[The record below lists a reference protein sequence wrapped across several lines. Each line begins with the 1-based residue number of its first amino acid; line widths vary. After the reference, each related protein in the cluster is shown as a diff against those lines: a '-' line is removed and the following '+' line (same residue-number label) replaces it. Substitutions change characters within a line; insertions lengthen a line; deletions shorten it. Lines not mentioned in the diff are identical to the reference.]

1 MGDEFSD
8 TSTDTSADMGSDM
21 SSDIDSDVATDM
33 DTDFYSGI
41 DEGLDT
47 DVDADMDSDFDAD
60 DGIDMD
66 SDFDSDVDTD
76 MDSDFDSD
84 DGLDMD
90 SDFDS
95 DVDTDMDSD
104 FDSDMDSDI
113 DADDGL
119 DIEEDEALD
128 TDANVDE
135 DVDADLDEDEDM
147 APEPTNHEAEH
158 TEMDEQDEEQDE
170 EVKDIQDD
178 EQEQDEDVKDM
189 QDDEQEQDE
198 EVKDVQDD
206 EQEQDEEVKDVQEEE
221 EEKNEDTQDMQDDEH
236 EQDEEVKDMQDDEQ
250 EQDEEVKDVQDDEQE
265 QDEDVKDVQEEEE
278 EKNEDTQ
285 DMQEDEQDQKKN
297 ANDVQEEQNIDEE
310 SLVNEYQ
317 QNNFSEIRDSGSDTD
332 AFFNFRKRK
341 EVEDQPLVDTDE
353 IEKRHEIE
361 KKEFGQGLK
370 DSVKPPDEVVYR
382 EDDGENK
389 KMDHGQRERGGLYGN
404 DPRHDY
410 DEDADKDNMNDQL
423 KGNEISKEE
432 QINATN
438 FETDMKEMSQ
448 IRNLDTI
455 EQIKEDNTELYMQS
469 CDAINDLERDPD
481 RKEELNLTKSVYGQE
496 MQKKSDKIQ
505 DLINSKQAE
514 IGEIPKENMNEEQYK
529 KYEQYQKDIEA
540 LQREQEFCQDQANK
554 LLQNVDVKTKFVG
567 VNGMDFSEM
576 DSKFIREQGK
586 EVEHFKGTCGE
597 CSIANAIRALG
608 GDMTEKEVVDYARK
622 NNLCVD
628 MGDIDYNEISEKT
641 LTKLEGSNGGT
652 SIADRRKIL
661 NGLGY
666 NCETRYDQTLQDVQK
681 QLEQNKSAIL
691 NLDARVLDKH
701 YGNVATIEASNHIAP
716 VEVPID
722 EAGNI
727 IEKYRGTNHAV
738 TVKGIQVNE
747 NGEPTGIW
755 VHDTGRNS
763 SMGRSC
769 LITAEEFNKIVSTSK
784 QSVQY
789 ISARKNI

>member
-8 TSTDTSADMGSDM
+8 TSTDMSSDMGADMDSDMGSDIGTDM
-21 SSDIDSDVATDM
+21 SSDMGSDFDS
-33 DTDFYSGI
+33 
-41 DEGLDT
+41 
-47 DVDADMDSDFDAD
+47 DMDSDFDAD
-60 DGIDMD
+60 DGLDIED
-66 SDFDSDVDTD
+66 
-76 MDSDFDSD
+76 D

-104 FDSDMDSDI
+104 FDSDMDSDF
-113 DADDGL
+113 DADDVTDTGSDMESDMESDINEDEGL
-119 DIEEDEALD
+119 DLS
-128 TDANVDE
+128 TDSDF
-135 DVDADLDEDEDM
+135 
-147 APEPTNHEAEH
+147 TNHEEEY
-158 TEMDEQDEEQDE
+158 TEFD
-170 EVKDIQDD
+170 
-178 EQEQDEDVKDM
+178 
-189 QDDEQEQDE
+189 
-198 EVKDVQDD
+198 
-206 EQEQDEEVKDVQEEE
+206 
-221 EEKNEDTQDMQDDEH
+221 EKNE
-236 EQDEEVKDMQDDEQ
+236 

-265 QDEDVKDVQEEEE
+265 QDEDVKDVQEDAQEQDEDVKDVQEDEQEQNEEVKDVQEDEQEQDE
-278 EKNEDTQ
+278 EVKDVQEENQEQDEDEDVKDVQEDEQEQDEDVKDVQEDEQEQDEDVKDVQEDEQEQEETQ
-285 DMQEDEQDQKKN
+285 DMQEEEEEQEGQEE
-297 ANDVQEEQNIDEE
+297 ANDLQKEQKIDED

-332 AFFNFRKRK
+332 AFFNFKKRK
-341 EVEDQPLVDTDE
+341 EIEDQPLVDTDE

-423 KGNEISKEE
+423 KGKEISKEE

-438 FETDMKEMSQ
+438 FETDMKEMSK

>member
-128 TDANVDE
+128 TDA

-206 EQEQDEEVKDVQEEE
+206 EQEQDEE
-221 EEKNEDTQDMQDDEH
+221 
-236 EQDEEVKDMQDDEQ
+236 
-250 EQDEEVKDVQDDEQE
+250 
-265 QDEDVKDVQEEEE
+265 VKDVQEEEE